1 MKLKSI
7 NPHDQS
13 VVGEL
18 EIATKDQ
25 IQQAVTKAKIAFKT
39 WRFVPIS
46 DRVKY
51 LKKYRQKVAKHK
63 EELAKLVSLEM
74 GKPIHQSQDD
84 IVFELD
90 FVDYYINEGPKA
102 LEGKKVLDKGKEQ
115 FRTTYEPYG
124 VCAVIAPWNFPV
136 SMFNSGVL
144 PALLAGNTVVF
155 KPSEYSTLS
164 QKMCADLLLESGFPD
179 GVFNL
184 IIGSKDVGR
193 MLIDSPI
200 DIVWFTG
207 STNAGL
213 EIYKK
218 CGEKFIKAICEMG
231 GSSAGIVFANADL
244 DVTMENLYWAR
255 FLNCGQVCSAVKRL
269 FVEKP
274 IFDQVLQKFVDRLKQ
289 VKIGN
294 PLEKV
299 DFGPLVFPEQV
310 TRLEEIVADAVAKGA
325 RIVIGGKRS
334 TGKEYAKGNY
344 FEPTILTNI
353 NPNMRVMSEEVFGPV
368 LPILPFETEDQVVE
382 MANNTEYGLTSE
394 VYTTDLKKGEKIAKR
409 LDSGVVAINT
419 DNYFKPPCPF
429 GGYKKSGMGRE
440 YGEIGIQEFAQVK
453 LIAVNQS

>member
-1 MKLKSI
+1 MKLQSI

-18 EIATKDQ
+18 EITTKDQ
-25 IQQAVTKAKIAFKT
+25 VLETVAKAKSAFKT
-39 WRFVPIS
+39 WRFSPIS
-46 DRVKY
+46 ERVDY
-51 LKKYRQKVAKHK
+51 LKKYRQKIADHK
-63 EELAKLVSLEM
+63 EEIAKLISQEM
-74 GKPIHQSQDD
+74 GKPLHESRNEIAS
-84 IVFELD
+84 ELE

-102 LEGKKVLDKGKEQ
+102 LADKKVLDKGKEQ
-115 FRTTYEPYG
+115 YRTVYEPYG
-124 VCAVIAPWNFPV
+124 VCAVIAPWNFPL

-144 PALLAGNTVVF
+144 PALLAGNTIVF

-164 QKMCADLLLESGFPD
+164 QKMCADLLLESGSPD

-193 MLIDSPI
+193 MLIDAPI
-200 DIVWFTG
+200 DLVWFTG
-207 STNAGL
+207 STKAGL
-213 EIYKK
+213 EIYQT

-231 GSSAGIVFANADL
+231 GSSAGIVFADADL
-244 DVTMENLYWAR
+244 EVTTENLYWAR

-269 FVEKP
+269 FIEKP
-274 IFDQVLQKFVDRLKQ
+274 IFDQVLQKLIDRLKQ

-294 PLEKV
+294 PLEEV

-310 TRLEEIVADAVAKGA
+310 TKLEEVVADAIYRGAKV
-325 RIVIGGKRS
+325 VIGGKRP
-334 TGKEYAKGNY
+334 TGKEYARGNY
-344 FEPTILTNI
+344 FEPTILTNV
-353 NPNMRVMSEEVFGPV
+353 NLDMRIMREEVFGPV
-368 LPILPFETEDQVVE
+368 LPVLSFETEDQVIE

-394 VYTTDLKKGEKIAKR
+394 VYTTDLKKGDRIAKR

-453 LIAVNQS
+453 LIAVNQP